1 MITWMLY
8 WLMKQPN
15 AAKQKR
21 NERDT
26 QEPDTTLID
35 EYGQIGYLT
44 GMTYGLRFQPNIRS
58 GNPVTQDYR

>member
-1 MITWMLY
+1 MLY

-26 QEPDTTLID
+26 HEPDTTLID
-35 EYGQIGYLT
+35 EYGQIGDLT
-44 GMTYGLRFQPNIRS
+44 ELTYGLRFKPNIRS
-58 GNPVTQDYR
+58 GIPVTQDYR